1 MQIRTLDRTLAIL
14 ATLAA
19 LTAKT
24 LVLARTIFFVL
35 AFILSAV
42 LFFSQTKPRAE
53 RSQ

>member
-19 LTAKT
+19 LTVAAM
-24 LVLARTIFFVL
+24 V
-35 AFILSAV
+35 FILSAV
-42 LFFSQTKPRAE
+42 LFFSQAKPPTA